1 MFQFKTLVQVI
12 EDFLGL
18 RAEANFLRVAHLM
31 FEGNFFFHGLNT
43 LMLCF
48 RECYQKN

>member
-31 FEGNFFFHGLNT
+31 FEGNFFFSWAEYPDAL
-43 LMLCF
+43 F
-48 RECYQKN
+48 